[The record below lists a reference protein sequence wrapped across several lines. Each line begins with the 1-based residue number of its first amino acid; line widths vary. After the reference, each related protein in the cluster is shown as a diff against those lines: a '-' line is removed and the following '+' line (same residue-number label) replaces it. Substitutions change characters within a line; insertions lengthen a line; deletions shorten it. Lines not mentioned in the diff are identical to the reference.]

1 MAHSDYYFLN
11 LTEVYRLFYVSGYA
25 EYTSPLLIANC
36 ERSTTFYGT
45 NLCESA
51 NVSSDLKDT

>member
-1 MAHSDYYFLN
+1 MANSDNNFLN

-25 EYTSPLLIANC
+25 EYTSPLLIAKC
-36 ERSTTFYGT
+36 ERNTTFYGT

>member
-25 EYTSPLLIANC
+25 EYTSPLLIAKC